1 MIEIKR
7 ALVSVSDKSGI
18 TEICSFLS
26 GNGVEILSTGGT
38 YDALSKAG
46 IPVRK
51 VDDFTGF
58 PEILHGRVK
67 TLHPKIHGGLLGDT
81 TNPDHVKQMKENQIS
96 PIELVIVN
104 LYPFVKTVQKPDC
117 SLEDAIE
124 NIDIGGPSMLRS
136 AAKNHKNVVVLTDPK
151 DYAPFTEE
159 WKKNQ
164 GKISKETAFQY
175 AAKVFAETASYD
187 TAIST
192 YFNKKLDIKYPDK
205 ISFAFTK
212 KQKLRYGENPHQDA
226 AFYEPIFSKSQF
238 EALQGKELSFNNMLD
253 FDAAFH
259 VASLLPQN
267 AVSIVKHLNPCGIAF
282 GDTVLESFELARK
295 TDPISAFGGI
305 IGIHG
310 KVEKDAAEE
319 ITKNFVEGVIAEGF
333 SPEALE
339 IFSKKPNIRLIPIA
353 KFDEALDELD
363 LRSLHHGLLIQNRDY
378 DLITKDK
385 LKVVSKKKPTDD
397 DLEGLMFAWNCVKF
411 IKSNAIVYTDQN
423 STLGIGAGQMSRVDS
438 VELGAVKAQ
447 KVGLSV
453 VGSYVGSDA
462 FFPFRDGIDA
472 IAKVGAKAIIQP
484 GGSIKDEE
492 VIQAAD
498 EHGLIM
504 VFTGMRH
511 FRH

>member
-18 TEICSFLS
+18 TDICSFLAQ
-26 GNGVEILSTGGT
+26 NGVEILSTGGT

-51 VDDFTGF
+51 VEDFTGF

-81 TNPDHVKQMKENQIS
+81 TNPDHLKQMQENQIL

-104 LYPFVKTVQKPDC
+104 LYPFVKTVMNPDC
-117 SLEDAIE
+117 KLEDAIE

-136 AAKNHKNVVVLTDPK
+136 AAKNHKNVVVMTDPK
-151 DYAPFTEE
+151 DYAPFMEE
-159 WKKNQ
+159 WKQNS
-164 GKISKETAFQY
+164 GKISRETAFGY
-175 AAKVFAETASYD
+175 ATKVFSETASYD
-187 TAIST
+187 TAIAT
-192 YFNKKLDIKYPDK
+192 YFNGKLGIKFPDK

-212 KQKLRYGENPHQDA
+212 KQKLRYGENPHQEA
-226 AFYEPIFSKSQF
+226 AFYEPIFAKSEF
-238 EALQGKELSFNNMLD
+238 DALQGKELSFNNMLD

-259 VASLLPQN
+259 VASLLPKN

-305 IGIHG
+305 IGVHG
-310 KVEKDAAEE
+310 IVDKASAEE

-333 SPEALE
+333 TDEALE
-339 IFSKKPNIRLIPIA
+339 IFSKKQNVRLIPIA
-353 KFDEALDELD
+353 KFSEALDEMD
-363 LRSLHHGLLIQNRDY
+363 LRSLHHGLLIQNRDF
-378 DLITKDK
+378 DLITAKD
-385 LKVVSKKKPTDD
+385 LKVVSKIKPTEDD
-397 DLEGLMFAWNCVKF
+397 IEGLMFAWNCVKF

-423 STLGIGAGQMSRVDS
+423 ATLGIGAGQMSRVDS
-438 VELGAVKAQ
+438 VELGAMKAQ

-484 GGSIKDEE
+484 GGSIRDEE